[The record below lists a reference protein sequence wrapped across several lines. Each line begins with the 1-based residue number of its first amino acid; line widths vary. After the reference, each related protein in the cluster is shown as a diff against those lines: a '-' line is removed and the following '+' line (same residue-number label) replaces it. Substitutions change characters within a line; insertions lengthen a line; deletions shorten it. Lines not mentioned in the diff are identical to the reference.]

1 MQDTDCRSFLVVVTE
16 LQALSEEVASLAR
29 SSESEIEIF
38 NEFTLILEKFTPIF
52 DGIKDN
58 SKVMDIPPI
67 RKAVESL
74 EKELRRAK
82 SSIKNSSSR
91 LLSKQME
98 DLTRDIGR
106 SLGLVLFASIDLKL
120 DIKGK
125 IGELHKELMN
135 AKFDK
140 SLSPSPTPSQ
150 SASANPSC
158 GSGYASPSANPSCE
172 SGYASPSANPSCES
186 GYASPSANPSYESGF
201 ASNLDSEKETE
212 IEEEIQ
218 EIEEETISLGIDD
231 VVLQLKYGD
240 DEGLRFAI
248 LNLNEMITAKSVDR
262 EWIKE
267 GEIVSILLN
276 RLGTSK
282 PNNRLSIIRVLRGL
296 ASYNAD
302 SKEEMADVGSLSAL
316 VKSLTRDVEERR
328 EAVGL
333 LLDLSD
339 LPAVWRRLGRIQGC
353 IVMLVAMLLGDD
365 LVASHDA
372 GKLLDALSSN
382 TQNALHMA
390 EAGYFKP
397 LVKYLQDAL
406 SRMELTDQSRSSLA
420 EDGAI
425 EPLVKMFKVGKLEAK
440 LSALSALKNLSMLE
454 ENIPRL
460 ISSGIVA
467 LLLQLLFSVT
477 SVLMTLR
484 EPASAILARVAQSES
499 ILVNQDVAQQML
511 SLLNLS
517 SPTIQ
522 YHLLQA
528 LNSISAHSSAS
539 NVRRKMK
546 ENGAIQL
553 LLPFLTETNAKIRTA
568 ALNLISTLSKDMSG
582 ELTEQLGEGHINMF
596 VNIVSSS
603 TSESEKAAAVAIL
616 SNLPVNDKK
625 ATELLKKIGLLPI
638 LISIMNSSTTTSTP
652 TTQWLAES
660 VAGVLVRFTV
670 SSDKKL
676 QQFSVEHGVIPLLVK
691 LLSSGSVIARS
702 RAASS
707 LAQLSQNSLSLRKSK
722 TSRWLCVPPSADAFC
737 EVHDGYCFVK
747 STFCLVKAGAIPPLV
762 QVLEGKER
770 EADEAA
776 LAALATLLQD
786 EICESGSNYIAKSSG
801 IQAIIKVLESGIVKA
816 QEKALWIL
824 ERIFRI
830 QEHRVNY
837 GESAQVVLIDLAQNG
852 DSRLKS
858 TIAPILAQLELLQ
871 GQSSYF

>member
-1 MQDTDCRSFLVVVTE
+1 MQEKDSRSFSVVVTE
-16 LQALSEEVASLAR
+16 LQALTEEVASLTR

-38 NEFTLILEKFTPIF
+38 NEFTITLEKFTPIF
-52 DGIKDN
+52 DGMKDN
-58 SKVMDIPPI
+58 NKVMDIPSI
-67 RKAVESL
+67 RKAIESL
-74 EKELRRAK
+74 ERELRRAK
-82 SSIKNSSSR
+82 SLIRNSNSR
-91 LLSKQME
+91 LIMKQME
-98 DLTRDIGR
+98 GLTRDIGR

-120 DIKGK
+120 DIKGQ
-125 IGELHKELMN
+125 IGALHKELMN

-140 SLSPSPTPSQ
+140 SLSPSPSQ
-150 SASANPSC
+150 SPNK
-158 GSGYASPSANPSCE
+158 NPSCE
-172 SGYASPSANPSCES
+172 SGF
-186 GYASPSANPSYESGF
+186 ASPSANPSYESGF
-201 ASNLDSEKETE
+201 ASDLDSEKETE
-212 IEEEIQ
+212 IEEE
-218 EIEEETISLGIDD
+218 TVRLGIDD

-240 DEGLRFAI
+240 DEGLRVAI
-248 LNLNEMITAKSVDR
+248 LNLNEMVTAKTVDR
-262 EWIKE
+262 EWINE
-267 GEIVSILLN
+267 EDIVSILLN

-282 PNNRLSIIRVLRGL
+282 PNNRLSIFQALRTL
-296 ASYNAD
+296 ASEFAD
-302 SKEEMADVGSLSAL
+302 CKGKMVDVGSLSAL

-353 IVMLVAMLLGDD
+353 IIMLVAMLLGDD
-365 LVASHDA
+365 PVASYDA
-372 GKLLDALSSN
+372 GNLLDALSSN

-397 LVKYLQDAL
+397 LVKHLQEGSDMCKILMATAL
-406 SRMELTDQSRSSLA
+406 SKMELTDQSRASLA
-420 EDGAI
+420 KDGAI

-440 LSALSALKNLSMLE
+440 LSALSALKNLSILE
-454 ENIPRL
+454 ENIPLL

-528 LNSISAHSSAS
+528 LNSIAAHSSAS
-539 NVRRKMK
+539 NIRRKMQ

-553 LLPFLTETNAKIRTA
+553 LLPFLKETSTKIRIA
-568 ALNLISTLSKDMSG
+568 ALNLICTLSKDMSG
-582 ELTEQLGEGHINMF
+582 ELTDQLGECHVNMI

-603 TSESEKAAAVAIL
+603 TTESEKAAAVAIL

-625 ATELLKKIGLLPI
+625 ATELLKKVGLLPI
-638 LISIMNSSTTTSTP
+638 LISIMNSSTATSTP

-676 QQFSVEHGVIPLLVK
+676 QQYSVEQGVIPLLVK

-722 TSRWLCVPPSADAFC
+722 TSSWLCVPPSADAFC

-762 QVLEGKER
+762 QVLEGRGR
-770 EADEAA
+770 EADEAV
-776 LAALATLLQD
+776 LAALATLMQD

-801 IQAIIKVLESGIVKA
+801 IQAIVKVLESGTVKA

-824 ERIFRI
+824 ERIFTI

-858 TIAPILAQLELLQ
+858 TIAKILAQLELLQ